1 MNAAGRIFS
10 IAALVAGAM
19 AYPALCPAASS
30 VMQQQGSG
38 PGYERLQTLQA
49 QAEAALGAGDAHKTS
64 ALAAQLLRENTDKSS
79 WNYGNVVYDA
89 NQLLGLAALR
99 EGNIK
104 AADQYLLA
112 AGRTLGSPQLDSFGP
127 KMPLAQ
133 ALYARGQKSTVQS
146 FLNLIIKFWGTTKP
160 GGEKYKSLDESK
172 AAKIH
177 QWQAEITA
185 GKTPS
190 LNRLDF
196 VAGVPSGAS
205 DAPAEPLAP
214 PLLAVGAAA
223 PDFAV
228 QDKAGKTIRLSD
240 YKGKVVVLDFWSTW
254 CGPCQASLPHTSS
267 VARKFAGQNVVV
279 LAVNVWDTQ
288 AAFDA
293 WLPKHAE
300 YNAIQFA
307 IDPTKAQGQDVASRL
322 YHVSGIPTQYVISP
336 AGKVTKSFVGFGGP
350 TNDLAQAVTAAMR
363 TASLP
368 PAP

>member
-1 MNAAGRIFS
+1 MNKTFAALGLAALAAG
-10 IAALVAGAM
+10 AALPQSTAA
-19 AYPALCPAASS
+19 PAASS

-38 PGYERLQTLQA
+38 PGYEHLQTLQA
-49 QAEAALGAGDAHKTS
+49 QAEAALKAGNAQQAS
-64 ALAAQLLRENTDKSS
+64 FLAAQLLRENTDKSS

-112 AGRTLGSPQLDSFGP
+112 AGRTPGSPQLDSFGP
-127 KMPLAQ
+127 EMPLAQ
-133 ALYARGQKSTVQS
+133 ALYAKGQKSTVQS
-146 FLNLIIKFWGTTKP
+146 FLNLIIKFWGTAPP
-160 GGEKYKSLDESK
+160 GMEKYKGVFDTN
-172 AAKIH
+172 AVRIH
-177 QWQAEITA
+177 KWQAQIAA
-185 GKTPS
+185 GQTPS
-190 LNRLDF
+190 LDRF
-196 VAGVPSGAS
+196 ESP
-205 DAPAEPLAP
+205 PAP
-214 PLLAVGAAA
+214 PLLAVGTAA

-228 QDKAGKTIRLSD
+228 QDKTGKTVHLSD

-254 CGPCQASLPHTSS
+254 CGPCQASLPHTNS

-293 WLPKHAE
+293 WLPKHPE
-300 YNAIQFA
+300 YNAIQFT

-336 AGKVTKSFVGFGGP
+336 DGKVSKSFVGFGGP
-350 TNDLAQAVTAAMR
+350 TNDLAQAITAAMR
-363 TASLP
+363 MAMLP
-368 PAP
+368 AAP

>member
-1 MNAAGRIFS
+1 MNKAFVTMGLAALAAG
-10 IAALVAGAM
+10 AASQSTAA
-19 AYPALCPAASS
+19 PAASS

-38 PGYERLQTLQA
+38 PGYEHLQTLQA
-49 QAEAALGAGDAHKTS
+49 QAEAALKAGDAYKTA
-64 ALAAQLLRENTDKSS
+64 ALAAELLRENTDKSS

-99 EGNIK
+99 EANIK

-112 AGRTLGSPQLDSFGP
+112 AGRTPGSPQLDSFGP

-133 ALYARGQKSTVQS
+133 ALYAKGQKSTVQS
-146 FLNLIIKFWGTTKP
+146 FLSSVIKFWGTTKP
-160 GGEKYKSLDESK
+160 GGEKYKSVDESN

-177 QWQAEITA
+177 EWQAQIVA
-185 GKTPS
+185 GQTPS
-190 LNRLDF
+190 LDRF
-196 VAGVPSGAS
+196 ESP
-205 DAPAEPLAP
+205 PAP
-214 PLLAVGAAA
+214 PLLAAGATA

-228 QDKAGKTIRLSD
+228 QDKTGKPVHLSD

-254 CGPCQASLPHTSS
+254 CGPCQRSLPHTNA
-267 VARKFAGQNVVV
+267 VARKFTGQNVVV

-293 WLPKHAE
+293 WLPQHPE
-300 YNAIQFA
+300 YDAIQFA

-350 TNDLAQAVTAAMR
+350 TNDLAQAITAAKR
-363 TASLP
+363 IASLP